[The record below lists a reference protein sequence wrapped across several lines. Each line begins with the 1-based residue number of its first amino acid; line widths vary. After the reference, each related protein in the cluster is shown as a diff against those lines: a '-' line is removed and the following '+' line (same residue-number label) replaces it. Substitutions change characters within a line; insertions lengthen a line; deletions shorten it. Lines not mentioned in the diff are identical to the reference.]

1 MRRNPLVLA
10 IAVFMIAAFV
20 AANVVAQQ
28 KTAPPKKPA
37 GEKTTVTGTVAV
49 VKDTKGNV
57 TGGVIKTADK
67 LEYLFNSNKGKGKDL
82 VKLVDKK
89 VQVTGTVREGK
100 SGKKV
105 IAVSEFKEA
114 N

>member
-1 MRRNPLVLA
+1 MRRDPLVLA
-10 IAVFMIAAFV
+10 IAVFLVAAFL
-20 AANVVAQQ
+20 AANVLAQQ
-28 KTAPPKKPA
+28 KTAPPKKPP
-37 GEKTTVTGTVAV
+37 GERVTLTGTVAV
-49 VKDTKGNV
+49 LKDAKGNV
-57 TGGVIKTADK
+57 TGGVIKTPDK
-67 LEYLFNSNKGKGKDL
+67 GEYLFNAKKGKGKEL
-82 VKLVDKK
+82 VTLADKK